1 MLLTASLSIYFIQ
14 WLIVHI
20 ISKEQQKVHFRQ
32 CVVKT
37 LPKLGADRKKR
48 KKKRCTKHHEWH
60 RSLRGG
66 EGLEC
71 WRKRLGERRG
81 VPSPRRDC
89 CWRWVL
95 LEAQTS
101 NPPWVTSWLLPA
113 PATPETPFSQQL
125 GSLQGR
131 GGGTL
136 YFLGCW
142 CARD

>member
-20 ISKEQQKVHFRQ
+20 ISKEQQKVPFRQ
-32 CVVKT
+32 RVVKN
-37 LPKLGADRKKR
+37 LPKLGAGR
-48 KKKRCTKHHEWH
+48 KKKKMHKTSRMAQKAPW
-60 RSLRGG
+60 R
-66 EGLEC
+66 
-71 WRKRLGERRG
+71 WRKDLSAGERGWVSAGR
-81 VPSPRRDC
+81 VPSPRGDC
-89 CWRWVL
+89 CWWWVL
-95 LEAQTS
+95 LQARTS

-113 PATPETPFSQQL
+113 QATPGTPFSQQL

-136 YFLGCW
+136 YFLGCR